1 MSGVKGDPC
10 GNRKARAPRAPRPAY
25 RGAKTAPRAVFRARE
40 IPRGRKLMW
49 PGWLMGARGCRS
61 WYSSLRKRAGRAC
74 PAPTGWL
81 KESNRRIPPALRRHL
96 PLTREAGA
104 VCNIIE
110 LKLGSTTDTL
120 HENAGRFLLRI
131 SRKPSPLPL
140 HNFRVSL
147 IIYYKCTIR
156 RGVPRCRQN
165 HKNRCWE
172 SWEGWDLRPAA
183 ICIRC

>member
-1 MSGVKGDPC
+1 MAGVVG
-10 GNRKARAPRAPRPAY
+10 GS
-25 RGAKTAPRAVFRARE
+25 T
-40 IPRGRKLMW
+40 
-49 PGWLMGARGCRS
+49 GCRVS
-61 WYSSLRKRAGRAC
+61 TAAFGSVRAGHARPLPGGEKGRVSGRGKVRRRGQDPSLRMEDSMAADAKRAGRAC

-81 KESNRRIPPALRRHL
+81 KESSRQQAGIPPALRRHL
-96 PLTREAGA
+96 PLTRKAGGA

-110 LKLGSTTDTL
+110 LKLGSTADTL

-140 HNFRVSL
+140 HNCAVSL
-147 IIYYKCTIR
+147 IIYCKCTIR

-172 SWEGWDLRPAA
+172 SWEGWDPRPAV